1 MILVAWTEG
10 LDHPCVV
17 KLIEVFNSE
26 EHVFIAMEAVDGVDL
41 HEELRRRGRMDEA
54 RARGLF
60 QQVRLS
66 GTVFCCCCSLSFP
79 ALTCS

>member
-1 MILVAWTEG
+1 MFITLRPGAAE

-26 EHVFIAMEAVDGVDL
+26 EHVFMAMEAVDGRDL

-60 QQVRLS
+60 QQVFTHSRVTPVRS
-66 GTVFCCCCSLSFP
+66 ST
-79 ALTCS
+79 